1 MRIVLTVSLIFHLN
15 SYAQHWM
22 WVDRIGLDGTGNDYG
37 QDIKVDSQGNVYVC
51 GRVKNATTFGWASTP
66 VTPPLH
72 GDQDAF
78 IAKYNNSGQLIWVK
92 RNGGISHDYANGLCL
107 DNQNNLYVT
116 GYFTGTINFEG
127 NTYNST
133 GVSDFY
139 VAKFNSSGNLIWFK
153 HGGSSGS
160 NAYANA
166 ITVYNDTLIHIAGT
180 YSGTVNFETQTITST
195 GNNEIFL
202 VALDSTGALHWIKSA
217 GSTGLDECLSI
228 ANDSTGNVYIC
239 GSFSLTAY
247 FDVLSVTRTGSGF
260 RDAYLAK
267 YNSSGQAQWVRKIGS
282 PQLDVANKVAYDK
295 NGYIITAGYV
305 RANTTFFDANNQQSY
320 TTHAGAE
327 DIFICKHDLN
337 GNLIWGKGF
346 GSSGFDQGGSVWV
359 NNSSEIFLTGEFT
372 TAFGLDTIALTP
384 IGTRDLFFSK
394 FSPNGNIIWAKTVA
408 GYPGGGYFPVN
419 NACFAD
425 VNDYLYTTGGFKATT
440 GFDSFALTA
449 SGSSEDAFLGKIS
462 PKLFANI
469 HASDTLICVTD
480 SVKIFF
486 TGAHSITTFNWTIPG
501 ATLNQVA
508 DTVFAHFNSPGN
520 YQVQLQV
527 SDGVDILIVNNVFIQ
542 VVNSPLPYLG
552 TDTTLCPGNTINL
565 NVSPGYDTYLWNTA
579 ETTTGITVSSQ
590 GLYSVEVTLGNC
602 TGSDTIQIN
611 YYPAQQISL
620 GNDSTVCLEDNYALS
635 VSSDF
640 ISYLWNNGQTTNSV
654 LVNQTG
660 NYFLQVTDTNNCIQY
675 SDTVYFNVPVCLSVN
690 DAYSASNNFSIYPNP
705 ANNKIYIKYDNFID
719 SYIDEIFI
727 TNILGQKIYAV
738 KFLSALNLFVDIT
751 SFNEGYYYVSI
762 INNNETITKPLF
774 IKR

>member
-1 MRIVLTVSLIFHLN
+1 MKYILLIVLFFHFICK
-15 SYAQHWM
+15 AQHWK

-37 QDIKVDSQGNVYVC
+37 QDIKVDSAGNVYVC

-107 DNQNNLYVT
+107 DRYNNLYVT

-127 NTYNST
+127 NTYNSVGT
-133 GVSDFY
+133 SDFY
-139 VAKFNSSGNLIWFK
+139 VAKFNPSGNLVWFK
-153 HGGSSGS
+153 HGGNPG
-160 NAYANA
+160 NYAYANA
-166 ITVYNDTLIHIAGT
+166 ITVFNDTLIYIAGT
-180 YSGTVNFETQTITST
+180 YSGTINFETQNITST

-202 VALDSTGALHWIKSA
+202 IALDSTGALNWMKSA

-247 FDVLSVTRTGSGF
+247 FDALSVTRTGSGF

-282 PQLDVANKVAYDK
+282 SQLDVANKIVYD
-295 NGYIITAGYV
+295 NGGYVITTGYV
-305 RANTTFFDANNQQSY
+305 RANTTFFDVNNQQTYNS
-320 TTHAGAE
+320 HAGLE

-346 GSSGFDQGGSVWV
+346 GGTGFDQGGAVWV

-372 TAFGLDTIALTP
+372 AAFSLDTIALTP
-384 IGTRDLFFSK
+384 IGTRDLYFSK

-425 VNDYLYTTGGFKATT
+425 DNDYLYTTGGFKATT
-440 GFDSFALTA
+440 SFDSFVLTA

-462 PKLFANI
+462 PKLFADI
-469 HASDTLICVTD
+469 HASDTLICIAD
-480 SVKIFF
+480 SVKIYF
-486 TGAHSITTFNWTIPG
+486 TGAHSITAYNWIIPG
-501 ATLNQVA
+501 ATLNQLA
-508 DTVFAHFNSPGN
+508 DTVFAHFNTPGN

-527 SDGVDILIVNNVFIQ
+527 SDGVDNLTVNNLFIQ
-542 VVNSPLPYLG
+542 VLNSPQPFLG
-552 TDTTLCPGNTINL
+552 NDTALCPGNTINL
-565 NVSPGYDTYLWNTA
+565 SAGSGYDTYLWNTT
-579 ETTTGITVSSQ
+579 ETTSGIMVASQ

-611 YYPAQQISL
+611 YYPAQQINL
-620 GNDSTVCLEDNYALS
+620 GNDSTVCLEDNYILS
-635 VSSDF
+635 VPATF

-660 NYFLQVTDTNNCIQY
+660 NYFLQVTDTNNCIHY
-675 SDTVYFNVPVCLSVN
+675 SDTVYFNVPICLSVN
-690 DAYSASNNFSIYPNP
+690 NDYGNTNDFFLYPNP
-705 ANNKIYIKYDNFID
+705 ANGKIHIKYDNFVHKQ
-719 SYIDEIFI
+719 IDEIFI
-727 TNILGQKIYAV
+727 TNILGQKIYTAKYPV
-738 KFLSALNLFVDIT
+738 TLNLFIDIA
-751 SFNEGYYYVSI
+751 SFDEGYYYVSI
-762 INNNETITKPLF
+762 INNGQTITKPLL